1 LKRNPGPDRA
11 FVSNRQSGFAG
22 WFAGQ
27 LDFMTM
33 AYAILVAIIAGVTT
47 ALMSGLLTP
56 GAMPAVFLSLLA
68 PAPLFIAGFGWHPLV
83 AALGGLVA
91 VLIGHFAV
99 GAPASVMISGMI
111 ALPAFGLTFLSER
124 LFGAYAGRPDKD
136 GVDLGRLFVT
146 LVLYIGIAGV
156 TAALIFEPD
165 YARLEQRIR
174 TAVEAVFILTGLEKA
189 MPNASKDDIAR
200 LLGMMTSIMLP
211 MSALISLLT
220 LVISGTLGVQIADRA
235 KRMTFPRPDFRRF
248 RLPGGVLIL
257 LGMALIASTR
267 DGYLGLLGEVVA
279 LGLVFG
285 YLLQGLA
292 VVHTR
297 TLGMGGRGL
306 ILVVT
311 WGALVLFGIPA
322 FIFIGIG
329 MADHLLD
336 FRRGRL

>member
-1 LKRNPGPDRA
+1 
-11 FVSNRQSGFAG
+11 
-22 WFAGQ
+22 
-27 LDFMTM
+27 MTM
-33 AYAILVAIIAGVTT
+33 ANAILVAIIAGIAT
-47 ALMSGLLTP
+47 ALLSGLLTP
-56 GAMPAVFLSLLA
+56 GVAPAVFLSLLA

-83 AALGGLVA
+83 AALGGLIA
-91 VLIGHFAV
+91 VLSAHFVV
-99 GAPASVMISGMI
+99 GAPAALMVFGMI
-111 ALPAFGLTFLSER
+111 ALPTFVLTALSER
-124 LFGAYAGRPDKD
+124 LFGTYAGRPDKD
-136 GVDLGRLFVT
+136 GVDLGRLLVT
-146 LVLYIGIAGV
+146 LVLYLGIAGV
-156 TAALIFEPD
+156 TAALLFEPD
-165 YARLEQRIR
+165 YARLELRIR
-174 TAVEAVFILTGLEKA
+174 TAVEAVFVLTGLEKA
-189 MPNASKDDIAR
+189 MPNASKEDIGR

-248 RLPGGVLIL
+248 RMPGGVLIL

-306 ILVVT
+306 ILTVV
-311 WGALVLFGIPA
+311 WGTLVVFGVPA
-322 FIFIGIG
+322 FLFIGVG

>member
-1 LKRNPGPDRA
+1 
-11 FVSNRQSGFAG
+11 
-22 WFAGQ
+22 
-27 LDFMTM
+27 MTM
-33 AYAILVAIIAGVTT
+33 ANAILVAIIAGIAT
-47 ALMSGLLTP
+47 ALLSGLLTP
-56 GAMPAVFLSLLA
+56 GVAPAVFLSLLA

-83 AALGGLVA
+83 AALGGLIA
-91 VLIGHFAV
+91 VLTAHFVV
-99 GAPASVMISGMI
+99 GAPAALMVFGMI
-111 ALPAFGLTFLSER
+111 ALPTFVLTALSER
-124 LFGAYAGRPDKD
+124 LFGTYAGRPDKD
-136 GVDLGRLFVT
+136 GVDLGRLLVT
-146 LVLYIGIAGV
+146 LVLYLGIAGV
-156 TAALIFEPD
+156 TAALLFEPD
-165 YARLEQRIR
+165 YARLELRIR
-174 TAVEAVFILTGLEKA
+174 TAVEAVFVLTGLEKA
-189 MPNASKDDIAR
+189 MPNASKEDIGR

-248 RLPGGVLIL
+248 RMPGGVLIL

-306 ILVVT
+306 ILTVV
-311 WGALVLFGIPA
+311 WGTLVVFGVPA
-322 FIFIGIG
+322 FLFIGVG